1 MRAVFVDSAN
11 PLLTYADTEAYER
24 AFQSLELLVVV
35 DVAMTE
41 TARLA
46 HYILP
51 AASQF
56 EKWEATG
63 FNLEFPTNFFH
74 LRHPLLKPLGESLSE
89 PEIYPRLLEK
99 MEVIPPR
106 FPLLSLVAGLEPNLS
121 AHLAYLGALAATLA
135 SHKAWIPYAASM
147 IYRTL
152 GPTLPDGAAAAAP
165 LLPLAVQYASQ
176 HHAAVK
182 RAGHEGNRLTL
193 GSALFHAI
201 LAGRSGITLS
211 RHEFAD
217 TWSLVKHP
225 DDRIHLAISEMLD
238 ELRALPT
245 ESPPDTKDYPFVL
258 MAGERRS
265 YNANQIY
272 RDPAWRKTDP
282 DGALHV
288 HPEDAA
294 RLGLANGGR
303 ARCESTRG
311 SIEVRVAL
319 TEAIRPGVVTLPHG
333 YGAEYPDASGARR
346 AHGPVLNLL
355 TDAAHRDPTTAT
367 PYHKHVRV
375 RLLPVA

>member
-1 MRAVFVDSAN
+1 M
-11 PLLTYADTEAYER
+11 
-24 AFQSLELLVVV
+24 
-35 DVAMTE
+35 
-41 TARLA
+41 LA
-46 HYILP
+46 
-51 AASQF
+51 
-56 EKWEATG
+56 
-63 FNLEFPTNFFH
+63 
-74 LRHPLLKPLGESLSE
+74 
-89 PEIYPRLLEK
+89 
-99 MEVIPPR
+99 
-106 FPLLSLVAGLEPNLS
+106 
-121 AHLAYLGALAATLA
+121 
-135 SHKAWIPYAASM
+135 
-147 IYRTL
+147 
-152 GPTLPDGAAAAAP
+152 
-165 LLPLAVQYASQ
+165 
-176 HHAAVK
+176 
-182 RAGHEGNRLTL
+182 
-193 GSALFHAI
+193 
-201 LAGRSGITLS
+201 
-211 RHEFAD
+211 
-217 TWSLVKHP
+217 
-225 DDRIHLAISEMLD
+225 
-238 ELRALPT
+238 ELRALAGEP
-245 ESPPDTKDYPFVL
+245 EPVDPAFPLVL
-258 MAGERRS
+258 IAGERRA